1 LGSRGT
7 SIRQKKL
14 KNTNEH
20 TFDHLGGRN
29 GVISTL
35 LVTGC
40 IVKHE
45 ELLSKAI
52 CLVLK
57 DINCMINLGDEFSC
71 TKVST
76 MVLPWFEHKA
86 SLSAE

>member
-1 LGSRGT
+1 MGSQGT

-20 TFDHLGGRN
+20 TFDHLSGRN
-29 GVISTL
+29 GIISML

-45 ELLSKAI
+45 EPLSKAI

-57 DINCMINLGDEFSC
+57 NIDCVIDLGDEFSC
-71 TKVST
+71 TKVSAT
-76 MVLPWFEHKA
+76 VLPWFEHKV
-86 SLSAE
+86 SLSVE